1 MDGMKPTDADF
12 VSLVPESCIGD
23 RDAKGEFN
31 VPTMCL
37 AQDSKFID
45 AGEILAGYDDYKGSK
60 PDLGW
65 KEYDGE
71 ISSEII
77 NIDADNKSVQGM
89 RRLNIYTINGKM
101 VGMAADGNISN
112 LGLKSG
118 VYIVQDFDT
127 NKSVKVY
134 IK

>member
-1 MDGMKPTDADF
+1 MITGYTDY
-12 VSLVPESCIGD
+12 EG
-23 RDAKGEFN
+23 N
-31 VPTMCL
+31 
-37 AQDSKFID
+37 
-45 AGEILAGYDDYKGSK
+45 K

-65 KEYDGE
+65 KEYTGE
-71 ISSEII
+71 TPTAII
-77 NIDADNKSVQGM
+77 AIDASNKSVQGM
-89 RRLNIYTINGKM
+89 RRLNIYDANGKM

-118 VYIVQDFDT
+118 IYIVQDFDT